1 MNEQALVSKVWNYAH
16 VLRDDGVSYGD
27 YLGQISFLLF
37 LKMDRERTD
46 LLGEPSALPADA
58 NWDTLAGKSGE
69 TLERAYRTILETLS
83 KRTDI
88 VGTLFLKAENK
99 IGDPA
104 KLQRLVT
111 LIGAETW
118 MGLNVDVKGTIYEG
132 LLERNAGEVKSGA
145 GQYFTPRPLIEI
157 ITRLVDPEPNQT
169 VHDPAVGT
177 GGFLLAAYEHMKRK
191 PAAQD
196 KGVAKALRETM
207 LSGSDIVAEVVRLC
221 AMNLYLHGIG
231 GAISP
236 VMQKDALL
244 DRGDRA
250 YDVILTNP
258 PFGKRQSFRIVRDDG
273 GIDSERQ
280 DYVRDDFTV
289 TTGNKQLN
297 FLQHI
302 MSILKV
308 GGTAAV
314 VMPDN
319 VLFEGGAGETLRR
332 RLLTEFDFHTLL
344 RLPTGIF
351 YSQGVK
357 ANVLFF
363 DRAPPGSGVATK
375 ELWVYD
381 LRTNQRFTLR
391 ERPLKPADLAD
402 FATCFGGKYQRG
414 ARTETERFHRFCYD
428 DLARRDK
435 LNLDLFWLKAASATD
450 PDSLP
455 PPAEIAAEIVDSLE
469 LALEKFRLVAAKLA
483 GAGAG

>member
-1 MNEQALVSKVWNYAH
+1 MNEQALVAKVWNYAH

-37 LKMDRERTD
+37 LKMEKERTD
-46 LLGEPSALPADA
+46 LLGDASALPADA
-58 NWDTLAGKSGE
+58 NWDALAGQAGE
-69 TLERAYRTILETLS
+69 ALERTYRRILDTLS
-83 KRTDI
+83 RRGDI

-118 MGLNVDVKGTIYEG
+118 MGLNVDVKGAIYEG

-145 GQYFTPRPLIEI
+145 GQYFTPRPLIEV
-157 ITRLVDPEPNQT
+157 ITQVVDPEPDDT

-177 GGFLLAAYEHMKRK
+177 GGFLLAAYEHMKPK
-191 PAAQD
+191 APDKKAAL
-196 KGVAKALRETM
+196 ALRQEK
-207 LSGSDIVAEVVRLC
+207 LSGTDIVAEVVRLC

-231 GAISP
+231 GAHSP
-236 VMQKDALL
+236 VRQKDALL
-244 DRGDRA
+244 DRGDAA

-258 PFGKRQSFRIVRDDG
+258 PFGKRQSFRIVREDG

-280 DYVRDDFTV
+280 NYVRDDFTV

-308 GGTAAV
+308 GGSAAV

-332 RLLTEFDFHTLL
+332 RLLEEFDFHTLL

-363 DRAPPGSGVATK
+363 DRAAPGGGAATRD
-375 ELWVYD
+375 LWVYD

-391 ERPLKPADLAD
+391 ERPLKRADLDD
-402 FATCFGGKYQRG
+402 FVACYGTKHR
-414 ARTETERFHRFCYD
+414 RRDRRESERFRHYGYEA
-428 DLARRDK
+428 LVARDK
-435 LNLDLFWLKAASATD
+435 LNLDLFWLKDAGATD
-450 PDSLP
+450 PDTLP

-469 LALEKFRLVAAKLA
+469 AALEKFRLVAAKLGAPPA
-483 GAGAG
+483 G

>member
-1 MNEQALVSKVWNYAH
+1 MNEQALVAKVWNYAH

-46 LLGEPSALPADA
+46 ALGEPSALPADA
-58 NWDTLAGKSGE
+58 NWDTLAGRAGE
-69 TLERAYRTILETLS
+69 DLERTYARLLDTFS
-83 KRTDI
+83 RRTDI

-118 MGLNVDVKGTIYEG
+118 MGLDVDVKGTIYEG

-145 GQYFTPRPLIEI
+145 GQYFTPRPLIEV
-157 ITRLVDPEPNQT
+157 ITQLVDPGPDDT

-177 GGFLLAAYEHMKRK
+177 GGFLLAAYEHMKAK
-191 PAAQD
+191 PEARD
-196 KGVAKALRETM
+196 RRVAKALREDR
-207 LSGSDIVAEVVRLC
+207 LSGTDIVAEVVRLC

-231 GAISP
+231 GAKSP
-236 VMQKDALL
+236 VQQRDALL
-244 DRGDRA
+244 DRGGRTF
-250 YDVILTNP
+250 DVILTNP

-273 GIDSERQ
+273 GIESERQ

-308 GGTAAV
+308 GGSAAV

-332 RLLTEFDFHTLL
+332 RLLAEFDFHTLL

-363 DRAPPGSGVATK
+363 DRAPPGTAQATRD
-375 ELWVYD
+375 LWVYD

-391 ERPLKPADLAD
+391 ERPLRRADLDD
-402 FATCFGGKYQRG
+402 FVSCYG
-414 ARTETERFHRFCYD
+414 AKHGRAERMETERFRRFGYD
-428 DLARRDK
+428 ALAARDK
-435 LNLDLFWLKAASATD
+435 LNLDLFWLKDASATD
-450 PDSLP
+450 PDTLP

-483 GAGAG
+483 